1 MMGPAYLTGE
11 RLSLRA
17 PVTTDAEV
25 AAAWFPSVFPVGA
38 GRAESYLKDKLKSA
52 WWPDREFHLMIVRIA
67 DDQVVGSLIVEHP
80 TGPGAIVTIKLTPAL
95 SPSEL
100 DETQADTL
108 RILIP
113 WLLDEAEALTVTVG
127 IGADEPRSLDAA
139 HDLGMETAIR
149 LREFLAR
156 PGGRVDLIQAQ
167 ALHPRRAAMVP
178 SVTPSS
184 GGD

>member
-17 PVTTDAEV
+17 PVPTDAEA
-25 AAAWFPSVFPVGA
+25 AAAWYPGPFPVGA
-38 GRAESYLKDKLKSA
+38 GRAESYLREKLKSA

-67 DDQVVGSLIVEHP
+67 DDQVIGSVIVEHP
-80 TGPGAIVTIKLTPAL
+80 TGPGAIVTMKLTPAF
-95 SPSEL
+95 SPDER
-100 DETQADTL
+100 DETQADAL

-113 WLLDEAEALTVTVG
+113 WLLDEAEVLTITVG
-127 IGADEPRSLDAA
+127 IGADQYRSLDAA
-139 HDLGMETAIR
+139 RDLRMETAIR

-167 ALHPRRAAMVP
+167 ALHPRRAATVP
-178 SVTPSS
+178 SDAPSR
-184 GGD
+184 GDD